1 MEYNLNDNINIL
13 YNYCYNKNNTNCLNY
28 ENIELGSIN
37 INNIKL
43 SIEHNKHNIIFR
55 QVIIGKF
62 KTMMMNN
69 DIYYYKEYSH
79 DFPITFK
86 ISFYNEQNEIYD
98 LSSKIN
104 NDSLFSYLLSSLIL
118 SNKTKHILLPI
129 INIDINYNDIQFIF
143 DENTKY
149 KLKNKIKLNEIQSI
163 CCLQIREH
171 YFKQI
176 LLNEYLKSNSCDYKV
191 LLFQIIHTLAVI
203 QNEYPTFRHNNLI
216 LNNILIYCKNKSDI
230 IYSYNGF
237 QNDVFN
243 IPNNGFD
250 IKICNFEN
258 STINKFYGNSI
269 YNPYYDIYIFF
280 TDLMK
285 NIKCNNDIN
294 TFINKYIP
302 DKFNENEILIKPI
315 DLLYDEFFSE
325 FNTKITGNKE
335 TKLTGNKETKLT
347 GNKKLYISM
356 DSDNYSILGKQNKL
370 ISKTNIIMGK
380 RIIKTDFI
388 NTEISEISEMSEVNS
403 VNKRYLKSKKLLG
416 GASEINSSTIKNNP
430 FITKDNKEIYRKRQ
444 EENPIREPPILID
457 QKVYAPQQQQYK
469 PQAPPP
475 AFIPIFNEDNTL
487 NDKILPYPFTNVMT
501 QQPVQKNYTLNLP
514 SVLGSYTAINRI
526 YEDVLPPQYQYAA
539 TTINQRIQLIN
550 YLKNSMIKH
559 RNGEELIQKTHSHT
573 ENTLLSYIKILKFNP
588 YTSKQNIYT
597 DLPINF
603 LVFNAGYPIRVNPKN
618 NGIELGK
625 EAMGINIRIYLLTIN
640 DYRYKHYEDTN
651 DPRIKK
657 IESDVWRELKYYDY
671 IQTKILEQKISP
683 NFIAPILYKIDT
695 SNKIDWKNS
704 IKNKEKEIKS
714 GGIEYLLEI
723 KKGGNQNM
731 KMDLPELPDIELTDK
746 DKDSGRN
753 LILVTEAPTNSLL
766 QWSSKIYEKN
776 GTVYKQ
782 ISSGFH
788 SEEVWKSILFQI
800 MYIFKVL
807 EKHKICFSSISI
819 ENNFY
824 IKDLLIDSNN
834 TGCWIYNIDN
844 VDFYVPNYGYIV
856 LFDSK
861 FTDHKIPSLM
871 SSKTIEHKYKINCSN
886 IYDDNDPK
894 KINQY
899 EQMKDILSS
908 NTFNHSFKL
917 LGGTP
922 PKLNIIE
929 PIERIIHK
937 HNKIK
942 VDIFIESFPNFL
954 NNKIGKSLTK
964 LEVDKIALFS
974 SKYVETLKVSD
985 LVPYFTRFNEYVWC
999 IITEIVQDSSGNYKI
1014 YGIKDI
1020 NYNIE
1025 EITITNLKYYNDKV
1039 IPDQTVKGLKFD
1051 ENYIFEKYY
1060 I

>member
-28 ENIELGSIN
+28 ENIELGNIN
-37 INNIKL
+37 LNNIKL
-43 SIEHNKHNIIFR
+43 SIEHNKYNEIYRQIIN
-55 QVIIGKF
+55 GKF
-62 KTMMMNN
+62 KNMIINN

-86 ISFYNEQNEIYD
+86 ITFYNEQNEIYD

-149 KLKNKIKLNEIQSI
+149 KLKNKIKLNEIQNI
-163 CCLQIREH
+163 CCVQIREH

-176 LLNEYLKSNSCDYKV
+176 LLSDYLKTNSCDYKV
-191 LLFQIIHTLAVI
+191 LLFQIIHTIATI

-258 STINKFYGNSI
+258 ATINKFYGNSI
-269 YNPYYDIYIFF
+269 YNPYYDIYTFF
-280 TDLMK
+280 KDFIK
-285 NIKCNNDIN
+285 NIKCNNEIS

-302 DKFNENEILIKPI
+302 DKFNENEIIIKPI
-315 DLLYDEFFSE
+315 DLLYNEFFSD
-325 FNTKITGNKE
+325 FNIKLNTKINNNE
-335 TKLTGNKETKLT
+335 TKLIGNKNFT
-347 GNKKLYISM
+347 ISM

-370 ISKTNIIMGK
+370 ISNTNIIMGK

-388 NTEISEISEMSEVNS
+388 NTEISEISETSEI
-403 VNKRYLKSKKLLG
+403 NKRYLKSKKLVG

-444 EENPIREPPILID
+444 EENPVREPPILID
-457 QKVYAPQQQQYK
+457 QKVYAPPQQYK
-469 PQAPPP
+469 PLPPPP
-475 AFIPIFNEDNTL
+475 AYIPIFNEDNTL

-550 YLKNSMIKH
+550 YLKNTMIKH
-559 RNGEELIQKTHSHT
+559 RNGEELIQKTQSHT

-597 DLPINF
+597 DLPLNF
-603 LVFNAGYPIRVNPKN
+603 LIFNAGYPIRVNPIN

-640 DYRYKHYEDTN
+640 DYRYKYYEDTN
-651 DPRIKK
+651 DPRIVK
-657 IESDVWRELKYYDY
+657 IQSDVWRELKYYDY
-671 IQTKILEQKISP
+671 IQTNILEKKVSP

-695 SNKIDWKNS
+695 SNKIDWNNS

-714 GGIEYLLEI
+714 GGVDFLLQI
-723 KKGGNQNM
+723 TKGGNQNK
-731 KMDLPELPDIELTDK
+731 KMDLPDIETTAEDK
-746 DKDSGRN
+746 NSGRN
-753 LILVTEAPTNSLL
+753 LVLVTEAPTNSLL
-766 QWSSKIYEKN
+766 QWSSKIYEKK

-782 ISSGFH
+782 ISSGYH
-788 SEEVWKSILFQI
+788 SEEVWYSVLFQI

-807 EKHKICFSSISI
+807 DKHNICFSSISI

-824 IKDLLIDSNN
+824 IKDLLIEANN

-844 VDFYVPNYGYIV
+844 IDFYVPNYGYIV

-861 FTDHKIPSLM
+861 FSDHKIPSLIP
-871 SSKTIEHKYKINCSN
+871 SKIIDHKYKINSN
-886 IYDDNDPK
+886 KIYTDNDK
-894 KINQY
+894 TETNIY
-899 EQMKDILSS
+899 EQMKEILSS
-908 NTFNHSFKL
+908 NTLNHSFKL
-917 LGGTP
+917 LGGIP
-922 PKLNIIE
+922 PKLSIIQSIENII
-929 PIERIIHK
+929 
-937 HNKIK
+937 NKYNKSKEI
-942 VDIFIESFPNFL
+942 DINIFIESFPLFL

-964 LEVDKIALFS
+964 SEIEKISLNTRA
-974 SKYVETLKVSD
+974 KETLRISE
-985 LVPYFTRFNEYVWC
+985 LVPFLTNFNEYVWC
-999 IITEIVQDSSGNYKI
+999 VITNIDNDNNIV
-1014 YGIKDI
+1014 YGIKETT
-1020 NYNIE
+1020 YNIE
-1025 EITITNLKYYNDKV
+1025 EINITNIRYYNDKV
-1039 IPDQTVKGLKFD
+1039 IPDQTIKGLKFD